1 MKILV
6 AILSYEGT
14 QSNADAC
21 AETWAKDVYDPH
33 EYYFYGS
40 KTQSEKMDRTWNC
53 EPDDGEHRR
62 RLPEKTYKMLV
73 ESLKHEWDFLLK
85 CDDDTFVVFDKL
97 INLLK
102 NYNAED
108 TLYIGQKIVNPFPY
122 AQGGAGYVLTRSAV
136 KKCIESLKH
145 FYKDTSVDLNPSQV
159 KTHYAEDYSVGLA
172 LKEQKIDLVHIDS
185 LSAQDHAIAIVKQNQ
200 SVCIDDIIK
209 NNKITTHYVEP
220 HTMEKIYNDINQNSL
235 GEFK

>member
-6 AILSYEGT
+6 AILTHEGT

-21 AETWAKDVYDPH
+21 IKTWVKDIQDPH

-53 EPDDGEHRR
+53 EPDEGESRG

-73 ESLKHEWDFLLK
+73 ESLNHDWDFLFK

-102 NYNAED
+102 KYNVND
-108 TLYIGQKIVNPFPY
+108 DLYIGSRIVNPFVY

-136 KKCIESLKH
+136 EKCIDSLKY
-145 FYKDTSVDLNPSQV
+145 FYDDKSKN
-159 KTHYAEDYSVGLA
+159 KFAEDYSVGLA
-172 LKEQKIDLVHIDS
+172 LKEQKIDLVHTDS
-185 LSAQDHAIAIVKQNQ
+185 ISTPNPSIAKQNQ
-200 SVCIDDIIK
+200 SVCINAIIK
-209 NNKITTHYVEP
+209 ENKITTHYVNAK
-220 HTMEKIYNDINQNSL
+220 TMRKIYEASNN
-235 GEFK
+235 K